1 MSCIDPIKY
10 IILAQIT
17 FPFLSIQFIYFFYPN
32 TFNQQF
38 RNRIN
43 FNNLRWFAII
53 EKGDTFD
60 ARQSKNKAR
69 RVDSWSRM
77 VDMVNDEAATGH
89 VLNVLFVSWIL
100 KRASARRGSRESEKL
115 VTMEGASRFERS
127 MNRALLTLSRPQ
139 ASHLLLSESIFLFQ
153 RKVPSQ
159 FSSHSENVTK
169 YRRDFDN
176 QIHKYRMV
184 LRKGRESLWTEKIPD
199 ARREIKY

>member
-1 MSCIDPIKY
+1 
-10 IILAQIT
+10 
-17 FPFLSIQFIYFFYPN
+17 
-32 TFNQQF
+32 
-38 RNRIN
+38 
-43 FNNLRWFAII
+43 
-53 EKGDTFD
+53 
-60 ARQSKNKAR
+60 
-69 RVDSWSRM
+69 
-77 VDMVNDEAATGH
+77 MVNDEAATGH